1 MTRIHQNPKT
11 KKFKHPGH
19 SSGYKKLP
27 KTGDILTVRPAWFKR
42 NHRTKPRAIAL
53 CWGYV
58 LRNFLM
64 YPLATGWQW
73 WGFQFTIVHSPTGR
87 HPDLVGGFN
96 FLYVVN
102 HRKGSKRDDWLRWR
116 GDDVGTGGSTTLTTF
131 ALPRDA
137 QEGEKALQLFGNML
151 VTWLIL
157 NLHFLQCEAPV
168 R

>member
-1 MTRIHQNPKT
+1 
-11 KKFKHPGH
+11 
-19 SSGYKKLP
+19 
-27 KTGDILTVRPAWFKR
+27 LTVRPAWFKR

-64 YPLATGWQW
+64 YPLAPGWQW

-87 HPDLVGGFN
+87 HPDLVGGFK

-116 GDDVGTGGSTTLTTF
+116 GDDVGTGGSTTNHVCLATRCAGGRESTTVLWEH
-131 ALPRDA
+131 ARDLA
-137 QEGEKALQLFGNML
+137 ECLGSHESMKSDDAKK
-151 VTWLIL
+151 
-157 NLHFLQCEAPV
+157 
-168 R
+168 